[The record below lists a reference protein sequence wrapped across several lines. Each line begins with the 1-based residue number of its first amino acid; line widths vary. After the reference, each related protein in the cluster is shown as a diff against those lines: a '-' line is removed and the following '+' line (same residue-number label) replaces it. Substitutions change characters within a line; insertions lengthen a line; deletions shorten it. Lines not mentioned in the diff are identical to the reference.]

1 MERIGFHLLS
11 LGQDIANAQIAA
23 FRMSTNQSRHL
34 CRGQQHIHYSVN
46 EASVDIDSIID
57 ALELAM
63 YQAKRIKQE
72 INQNS

>member
-1 MERIGFHLLS
+1 MERIGFHLLM

-23 FRMSTNQSRHL
+23 FRMSTNQS
-34 CRGQQHIHYSVN
+34 QQHIRYSVN

-72 INQNS
+72 IGQNS